1 MRADNHG
8 MELNGKVALVTGASR
23 GIGRAIAIA
32 LAEAGVDVAVNFKEN
47 KSAADEVVSAITKS
61 GRRAIAV
68 GADVSVPGEVVSM
81 IATITKEFGEVGIL
95 VNNAGIARARKVEDV
110 DLALFDEAIN
120 VNLRS
125 GFLVTTAVLPAMRRS
140 KWGRLIF
147 ISSTAAN
154 VGGVVG
160 PHYAASKAGMIGLMH
175 SYASNLVK
183 EGITANVIS
192 PALVETDMV
201 RSDLRITP
209 DRIPVGRFGRVEEVA
224 DVAVMLARNGYIT
237 GQSINVN
244 GGAYPTS

>member
-1 MRADNHG
+1 MNNQSMD
-8 MELNGKVALVTGASR
+8 LSGKIALVTGGSR

-32 LAEAGVDVAVNFKEN
+32 LADTGAHVAVNYKEN
-47 KSAADEVVSAITKS
+47 KTAAEEVVTAITKS
-61 GRRAIAV
+61 GRRAIAI
-68 GADVSVPGEVVSM
+68 GADVSIPQEVESM
-81 IATITKEFGEVGIL
+81 VATIAKELGEIGIL
-95 VNNAGIARARKVEDV
+95 VNNAGVARARKIEDI

-125 GFLVTTAVLPAMRRS
+125 AFLVTSAVLPAMRRS

-154 VGGVVG
+154 VGGIVG

-183 EGITANVIS
+183 EGITANVVS

-201 RSDLRITP
+201 RSDLRVTP
-209 DRIPVGRFGRVEEVA
+209 DRIPVGRFGRPEEVA

-237 GQSINVN
+237 GQSININ
-244 GGAYPTS
+244 GGLYPTS

>member
-1 MRADNHG
+1 MS
-8 MELNGKVALVTGASR
+8 VTV
-23 GIGRAIAIA
+23 IQK
-32 LAEAGVDVAVNFKEN
+32 L
-47 KSAADEVVSAITKS
+47 

-68 GADVSVPGEVVSM
+68 GADVSSPEQVVSM
-81 IATITKEFGEVGIL
+81 FAAIRKDFGEVSIL
-95 VNNAGIARARKVEDV
+95 VNNAGVARGRKVEDV
-110 DLALFDEAIN
+110 DLAVFDEAIN

-125 GFLVTTAVLPAMRRS
+125 AFIVTAAALPAMRQAR
-140 KWGRLIF
+140 WGRLIF

-175 SYASNLVK
+175 SYATNLVK

-209 DRIPVGRFGRVEEVA
+209 DRIPVGRFGRPEEVA
-224 DVAVMLARNGYIT
+224 EVAVMLARNGYIT

-244 GGAYPTS
+244 GGIYPTS

>member
-1 MRADNHG
+1 MS
-8 MELNGKVALVTGASR
+8 VTV
-23 GIGRAIAIA
+23 IQK
-32 LAEAGVDVAVNFKEN
+32 L
-47 KSAADEVVSAITKS
+47 

-68 GADVSVPGEVVSM
+68 GADVSSPEQVVSM
-81 IATITKEFGEVGIL
+81 FAAIRKDFGEVSIL
-95 VNNAGIARARKVEDV
+95 VNNAGVARGRKVEDV
-110 DLALFDEAIN
+110 DLAVFDEAIN

-125 GFLVTTAVLPAMRRS
+125 AFIVTAAALPVMRQAR
-140 KWGRLIF
+140 WGRLIF

-175 SYASNLVK
+175 SYATNLVK

-209 DRIPVGRFGRVEEVA
+209 DRIPVGRFGRPEEVA
-224 DVAVMLARNGYIT
+224 EVAVMLARNGYIT
-237 GQSINVN
+237 GQSININ
-244 GGAYPTS
+244 GGIYPTS

>member
-1 MRADNHG
+1 MK
-8 MELNGKVALVTGASR
+8 LSGKVALVTGGSR

-32 LAEAGVDVAVNFKEN
+32 LAEAGADVAVNFKEN
-47 KSAADEVVSAITKS
+47 KSAADEVVSTVAST

-68 GADVSVPGEVVSM
+68 GADVSLPGEVASM
-81 IATITKEFGEVGIL
+81 IAAITAQLGEIGIL
-95 VNNAGIARARKVEDV
+95 VNNAGVARARKIDDV
-110 DLALFDEAIN
+110 DLALFDEAIA

-125 GFLVTTAVLPAMRRS
+125 AFLVTSAVLPAMRRAR
-140 KWGRLIF
+140 WGRLIF
-147 ISSTAAN
+147 VSSTAAN

-209 DRIPVGRFGRVEEVA
+209 ERIPAGRFGRVEEVA
-224 DVAVMLARNGYIT
+224 EVAVMLARNGYIT

-244 GGAYPTS
+244 GGAYFTS

>member
-1 MRADNHG
+1 MDITD
-8 MELNGKVALVTGASR
+8 KIALVTGGSR
-23 GIGRAIAIA
+23 GLGRAIGIA
-32 LAEAGVDVAVNFKEN
+32 LAEAGAHVVVNYKEN
-47 KSAADEVVSAITKS
+47 RTAADDVVTVIQKL

-68 GADVSVPGEVVSM
+68 GADVSSPEQVVSM
-81 IATITKEFGEVGIL
+81 FAAIRKDFGGVSIL
-95 VNNAGIARARKVEDV
+95 VNNAGVARGRKVEDV
-110 DLALFDEAIN
+110 DLAVFDEAIN

-125 GFLVTTAVLPAMRRS
+125 AFIVTAAALPAMRQAR
-140 KWGRLIF
+140 WGRLIF

-175 SYASNLVK
+175 SYATNLVK

-209 DRIPVGRFGRVEEVA
+209 DRIPVGRFGRPEEVA
-224 DVAVMLARNGYIT
+224 EVAVMLARNGYIT
-237 GQSINVN
+237 GQSININ
-244 GGAYPTS
+244 GGIYPTS